1 MEPSTTGS
9 EGNHAVMSIKIF
21 FFYVYHFVFKVYEN
35 DASRI
40 PKNQLTRLGWIL
52 PSVDMES
59 LDKFRMNDS
68 DVLAALG
75 AADFKI
81 SMEKVVLW
89 KPK

>member
-1 MEPSTTGS
+1 
-9 EGNHAVMSIKIF
+9 
-21 FFYVYHFVFKVYEN
+21 
-35 DASRI
+35 
-40 PKNQLTRLGWIL
+40 
-52 PSVDMES
+52 MES

-89 KPK
+89 KPKYT